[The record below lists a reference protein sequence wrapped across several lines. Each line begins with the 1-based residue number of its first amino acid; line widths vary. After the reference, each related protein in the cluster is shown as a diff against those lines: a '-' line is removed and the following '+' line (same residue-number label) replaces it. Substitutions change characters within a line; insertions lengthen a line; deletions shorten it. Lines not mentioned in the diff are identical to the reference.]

1 MVRGL
6 WCIVISSG
14 TQPTALQTMS
24 LADLFTAQLDELAAA
39 EAAREARILQ
49 RIQRCRAL
57 AVELNDG
64 VAIDAAAVEA
74 AAPATITE
82 RLATIRSLLDEI
94 EETCD

>member
-1 MVRGL
+1 
-6 WCIVISSG
+6 
-14 TQPTALQTMS
+14 MS

-49 RIQRCRAL
+49 RIQRCKAL

-64 VAIDAAAVEA
+64 VAIDALAADST
-74 AAPATITE
+74 PHATITE

>member
-1 MVRGL
+1 
-6 WCIVISSG
+6 
-14 TQPTALQTMS
+14 MS

-49 RIQRCRAL
+49 RIQRCKAL

-64 VAIDAAAVEA
+64 VAVDAAAVKA